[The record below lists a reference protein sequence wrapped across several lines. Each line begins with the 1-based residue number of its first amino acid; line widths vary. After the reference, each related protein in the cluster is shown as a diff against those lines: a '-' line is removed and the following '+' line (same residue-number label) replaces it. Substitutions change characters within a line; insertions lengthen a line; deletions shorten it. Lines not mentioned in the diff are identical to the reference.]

1 MNETT
6 EMGFT
11 TLRRNFQNELNPGA
25 SAPDAGAPPLL
36 HGEVAPGAYAPDAPG
51 AGASRDSLP

>member
-1 MNETT
+1 
-6 EMGFT
+6 MGFT
-11 TLRRNFQNELNPGA
+11 TLRRNSQNELKPGA